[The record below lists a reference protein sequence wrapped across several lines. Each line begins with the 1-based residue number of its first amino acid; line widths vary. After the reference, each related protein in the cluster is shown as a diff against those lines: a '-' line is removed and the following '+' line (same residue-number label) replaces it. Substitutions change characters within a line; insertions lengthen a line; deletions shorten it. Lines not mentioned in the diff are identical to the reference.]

1 MQNPIGLAGIVVILG
16 IAVAFSSNRK
26 AINLRIVGA
35 AFGLQVVIAVM
46 VIYWDRGQR
55 AIEAMKDGVMAVI
68 GFSQAGIDMVFG
80 PLADTDVIG
89 FSFAINV
96 LPIIIFFSA
105 LMSVLYHLRVMEWI
119 VKIVGGALHRIIG
132 TGAVESMNAAA
143 NVFVGQTEAPLAVRP
158 YLKNLT
164 EPQMFAVMVSGLA
177 SIAGTV
183 LAGYALMGA
192 ELEYLLAAAFMAA
205 PGGLLMAKII
215 IPDDAVVSSGHREK
229 LTMEPSQHKNVILA
243 AASGTTDGLRLA
255 ANIGA
260 MLIAVVALIALF
272 NGLVGGV
279 LGLVGIDG
287 PPVLVELL
295 REAALGQELAE
306 AVLIPG
312 SDKLLFEAGLII
324 DEAAF
329 VLLEQ
334 NSISPVLVTAPVT
347 VQFILG
353 KIFQPLMYLLSV
365 PWHEAQAAG
374 ALFGEKLILNEF
386 VAFSHLTVYLEGM
399 SPRTIA
405 ISTFMLCGFANLSS
419 IAILLGGLGVL
430 VPEKRDLIGR
440 FGLKAVLAG
449 SLSNLMSAALAGLM
463 LTF

>member
-1 MQNPIGLAGIVVILG
+1 MGNFIGLAGIVVILG
-16 IAVAFSSNRK
+16 IAVLFSSNRK

-35 AFGLQVVIAVM
+35 AFALQVVVATAVL
-46 VIYWDRGQR
+46 YWDRGRR
-55 AIEAMKDGVMAVI
+55 AIEVMSDGVMAVI
-68 GFSQAGIDMVFG
+68 GFSKAGIDMVFG
-80 PLADTDVIG
+80 PLANTDIIG

-105 LMSVLYHLRVMEWI
+105 LMSVLYHLRVMEW
-119 VKIVGGALHRIIG
+119 VVRLVGGFLHRVIG

-158 YLKNLT
+158 YLKGLT

-192 ELEYLLAAAFMAA
+192 ELKYLLAAAFMAA
-205 PGGLLMAKII
+205 PGGLLMAKIVM
-215 IPDDAVVSSGHREK
+215 PDDRVVRSGEHEK
-229 LTMEPSQHKNVILA
+229 LIMEKSQHKNVILA

-260 MLIAVVALIALF
+260 MLIAFVALIALF
-272 NGLVGGV
+272 NGLVGG
-279 LGLVGIDG
+279 LFGLVGVDG
-287 PPVLVELL
+287 
-295 REAALGQELAE
+295 
-306 AVLIPG
+306 
-312 SDKLLFEAGLII
+312 
-324 DEAAF
+324 
-329 VLLEQ
+329 
-334 NSISPVLVTAPVT
+334 VTL
-347 VQFILG
+347 QFLLG
-353 KIFQPLMYLLSV
+353 KLFQPLMYLLSV
-365 PWHEAQAAG
+365 PWAEAEAAG

-386 VAFSHLTVYLEGM
+386 VAFSHLNDYLAGM

-405 ISTFMLCGFANLSS
+405 IATFSLCGFANLSS

-430 VPEKRDLIGR
+430 VPEKRDLIGQL
-440 FGLKAVLAG
+440 GLKAVLAG
-449 SLSNLMSAALAGLM
+449 SLSNLMSAALAGLL

>member
-1 MQNPIGLAGIVVILG
+1 MSNLIGIAGMAVILA
-16 IAVAFSSNRK
+16 IAFAFSSNRK

-35 AFGLQVVIAVM
+35 ALGLQIVIATIVL
-46 VIYWDRGQR
+46 YWDKGRR
-55 AIEAMKDGVMAVI
+55 AIEVMSDGVMAVI
-68 GFSQAGIDMVFG
+68 GYSRAGIDMVFG
-80 PLADTDVIG
+80 PLADTEVIG

-119 VKIVGGALHRIIG
+119 VKLVGGFLHKVIG

-158 YLKNLT
+158 YLKGLT

-192 ELEYLLAAAFMAA
+192 ELKYLLAAAFMAA

-215 IPDDAVVSSGHREK
+215 MPDDQVVKAGEHEK
-229 LTMEPSQHKNVILA
+229 LLMERSEHKNVILA

-260 MLIAVVALIALF
+260 MLIAFVALIALF
-272 NGLVGGV
+272 NGIVGWVAGWF
-279 LGLVGIDG
+279 GY
-287 PPVLVELL
+287 ELTL
-295 REAALGQELAE
+295 QM
-306 AVLIPG
+306 
-312 SDKLLFEAGLII
+312 
-324 DEAAF
+324 
-329 VLLEQ
+329 
-334 NSISPVLVTAPVT
+334 
-347 VQFILG
+347 ILG
-353 KIFQPLMYLLSV
+353 WIFRPLMYLLSV
-365 PWHEAQAAG
+365 PWEEAQAAG

-386 VAFSHLTVYLEGM
+386 VAFSHLNDYLAGM
-399 SPRTIA
+399 SSRTVA
-405 ISTFMLCGFANLSS
+405 IVTFSLCGFANLSS

-430 VPEKRDLIGR
+430 VPEKRDLIGQL
-440 FGLKAVLAG
+440 GLKAVLAG
-449 SLSNLMSAALAGLM
+449 SLSNLMSAALAGLL